1 VEVVMDARRILVD
14 LSHPV
19 VSGEVGWLGL
29 PAPRIEPWMTH
40 EASRERYGGLA
51 EFEITEVSMVG
62 NAGTYLDAPRHR
74 VAGGTDIAGLALAS
88 IAGLSGVV
96 LDGRLDAG
104 DRRIDLAGQDLADV
118 RGHAVLVRTGW
129 DRRRGS
135 EGYFTDGPYLSAAAT
150 ARLVAAGIAL
160 LGTDGANVDDA
171 ADRSRPAHTGLLGAG
186 IPIVEHLR
194 GLEVLPTAGFR
205 FWAVPAPVRDAAT
218 WPVRAFA
225 EMSAP
230 E

>member
-1 VEVVMDARRILVD
+1 MDSGRTLVD

-19 VSGEVGWLGL
+19 VDGEVGWIGL

-51 EFEITEVSMVG
+51 EFEISQASLVG
-62 NAGTYLDAPRHR
+62 NSGTYLDAPRHR
-74 VAGGTDIAGLALAS
+74 FAGGTDIAGLPLEVL
-88 IAGLSGVV
+88 AGLPGVV
-96 LDGRLDAG
+96 LEARLGEDG
-104 DRRIDLAGQDLADV
+104 RRIDLAEADLADV

-129 DRRRGS
+129 DRRRGTD
-135 EGYFTDGPYLSAAAT
+135 GYFTDGPYLSAAAT
-150 ARLVAAGIAL
+150 ERLVGAGIAL

-171 ADRSRPAHTGLLGAG
+171 ADRARPAHTGLLGAG

-194 GLEVLPTAGFR
+194 GLGALPAAGFR
-205 FWAVPAPVRDAAT
+205 FWAVPAPVRDAVT

-225 EMSAP
+225 EVPSP
-230 E
+230 

>member
-1 VEVVMDARRILVD
+1 MDSGRTLVD

-19 VSGEVGWLGL
+19 VDGEVGWIGL

-51 EFEITEVSMVG
+51 EFEISQASLVG

-74 VAGGTDIAGLALAS
+74 FAGGADIAGLPLEVL
-88 IAGLSGVV
+88 AGLPGVV
-96 LDGRLDAG
+96 LDARLGEDG
-104 DRRIDLAGQDLADV
+104 RRIDLAEADLADLA
-118 RGHAVLVRTGW
+118 GHAVLVRTGW
-129 DRRRGS
+129 DRRRGTA
-135 EGYFTDGPYLSAAAT
+135 GYFTDGPYLSAAAT
-150 ARLVAAGIAL
+150 ERLVGAGIAL

-171 ADRSRPAHTGLLGAG
+171 ADRARPAHTGLLGAG

-194 GLEVLPTAGFR
+194 GLGALPAAGFR
-205 FWAVPAPVRDAAT
+205 FWAVPAPVRDAVT

-225 EMSAP
+225 EVPSP
-230 E
+230 